1 MEVRT
6 RGYKKK
12 KKKKKPNVGGIVVD
26 FPILIA
32 QMNAYTKMSKII

>member
-6 RGYKKK
+6 RGY
-12 KKKKKPNVGGIVVD
+12 KKKKPNVGGIVVD
-26 FPILIA
+26 FPIIIA